1 MGSYSSKAFVF
12 ESIGST
18 TYNHWFAGKAEDGN
32 GILVVDSKAPTGSL
46 LASDNNTY
54 YNNGAIIVAGTDLD
68 STNREVIFCVKQN
81 GYVGI
86 GTASPNVPLY
96 VSGSASTSHPNG
108 TSFIFFATGGGYG
121 TRTNRGAGGPVDNSI
136 IATNRVAATEFNAYS
151 DRRIKDNIVDV
162 PDNISLQTLRDISCC
177 YYGYRDKLTNGTSKT
192 IGFIA
197 QQVRQVM
204 PMAVSFIKNF
214 IPNEMRI
221 IENPMWTTITDNS
234 GNNKYKL
241 TIPDLEDV
249 SGNTKYKFY
258 VSNED
263 SGKDE
268 REKDY
273 FSLENEPKSFI
284 FDEKYN
290 NIFLYGKEVNDFHS
304 LCKNKLFTINFSAT
318 QEIDRIQQ
326 QEKEKVETLFEKNI
340 EINEEIT
347 KLKQEN
353 YQQKNKIATLENKL
367 LLLMQRIESLET
379 INNQ

>member
-1 MGSYSSKAFVF
+1 M
-12 ESIGST
+12 
-18 TYNHWFAGKAEDGN
+18 
-32 GILVVDSKAPTGSL
+32 
-46 LASDNNTY
+46 
-54 YNNGAIIVAGTDLD
+54 
-68 STNREVIFCVKQN
+68 
-81 GYVGI
+81 
-86 GTASPNVPLY
+86 
-96 VSGSASTSHPNG
+96 
-108 TSFIFFATGGGYG
+108 
-121 TRTNRGAGGPVDNSI
+121 
-136 IATNRVAATEFNAYS
+136 
-151 DRRIKDNIVDV
+151 
-162 PDNISLQTLRDISCC
+162 RDISCC

-221 IENPMWTTITDNS
+221 IENPIWTTITDNS

-258 VSNED
+258 VVMTET
-263 SGKDE
+263 
-268 REKDY
+268 EKMKRKRN

-326 QEKEKVETLFEKNI
+326 QEKEKVETLFEKYRN
-340 EINEEIT
+340 NEEIT

-353 YQQKNKIATLENKL
+353 YQQKIRL
-367 LLLMQRIESLET
+367 QH
-379 INNQ
+379 